1 MSQSKVKWTTQQ
13 NRAILEHG
21 RSVFVSASAGTGKTA
36 VLSGSCVNVV
46 TNPSACPDVWS
57 ILVVTFT
64 EMAAEEMRSRIAKQ
78 LRLEMEA
85 TSNADLRRHLRRQ
98 LILLGA
104 ADISTI
110 HTFCKRIITE
120 HFYEIG
126 LDPTFHIIDAD
137 EAKLLKA
144 EIL

>member
-13 NRAILEHG
+13 SLAIEEHG

-36 VLSGSCVNVV
+36 VLSGSCVNIV

-78 LRLEMEA
+78 LRSEMET
-85 TSNADLRRHLRRQ
+85 TSDAGLRRHLR
-98 LILLGA
+98 
-104 ADISTI
+104 IS
-110 HTFCKRIITE
+110 
-120 HFYEIG
+120 
-126 LDPTFHIIDAD
+126 
-137 EAKLLKA
+137 
-144 EIL
+144 